1 MPTSG
6 DCIGRYIGAR
16 ERGVYAHACRPP
28 RVCCAGGPLRC
39 WPGGLA
45 VCRAI
50 GDRDCGAAIWAVPAV
65 HTVTFD
71 TTASGGGA
79 LIICSD
85 GVWDA
90 LTQDQV
96 AKYVRDCATAAEA
109 AARVVDKATKARGLR
124 DDITAAVAWLGT
136 PPWLNKPNAGQ
147 RLLRRLSR
155 SSGSR
160 DSGSDS
166 DLSPSPSP
174 SPSSSPT
181 TRRFR
186 RSRANFEHSQ
196 SPASLLSTP
205 PVLSPF
211 CLQPSDAPSSPSE
224 LQIPPSQVSPSRV
237 LSAPS
242 AELNPSPG
250 QRRRTLLATLP
261 GAFARTLPEQL
272 ERLNLRPPG

>member
-1 MPTSG
+1 M
-6 DCIGRYIGAR
+6 
-16 ERGVYAHACRPP
+16 CR
-28 RVCCAGGPLRC
+28 AGGPLRC

-65 HTVTFD
+65 RTVTFD

-96 AKYVRDCATAAEA
+96 AKYMRDCATAAEA
-109 AARVVDKATKARGLR
+109 AGRVVDKATKARGLR

-136 PPWLNKPNAGQ
+136 PLWLNKPNAGQ
-147 RLLRRLSR
+147 RLLRRLAR

-174 SPSSSPT
+174 SPSLA
-181 TRRFR
+181 RC
-186 RSRANFEHSQ
+186 AW
-196 SPASLLSTP
+196 
-205 PVLSPF
+205 
-211 CLQPSDAPSSPSE
+211 
-224 LQIPPSQVSPSRV
+224 
-237 LSAPS
+237 
-242 AELNPSPG
+242 
-250 QRRRTLLATLP
+250 RTLSRQRAHANSPRAATAP
-261 GAFARTLPEQL
+261 RYC
-272 ERLNLRPPG
+272 R